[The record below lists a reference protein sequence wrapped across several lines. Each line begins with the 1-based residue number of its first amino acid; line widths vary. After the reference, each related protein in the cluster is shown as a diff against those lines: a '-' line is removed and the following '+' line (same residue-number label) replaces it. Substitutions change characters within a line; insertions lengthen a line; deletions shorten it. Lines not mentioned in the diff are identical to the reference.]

1 MTSFRSA
8 DIHDFA
14 NDVVPMEHRRWHW
27 LSIGNVLIGVATA
40 MFFMAWGGELTHKFG
55 GLTTILSMIIAT
67 IVIGGAGFL
76 FALLGSRYGLS
87 SNILSREIYGR
98 YGSALVTFIYAF
110 NYVMFYAF
118 EGAIMIA
125 AIRLYFPYVPLPLV
139 YIVFTI
145 VMFLLAVYGMK
156 LMARFMWLTLP
167 VYLLGVALLFVSHP
181 KLGTLSLAG
190 WVGAGPHF
198 SVAAL
203 GGAVAT
209 VFALI
214 TMSTQGADYGR
225 MLKPGQIRVG
235 SLALGFGVMF
245 VTFCL
250 VTLLGS
256 YVGTSLGHTNPGRYF
271 VATLGAFGLFVVLL
285 TQVRINIVNMYSGS
299 LAYANTLSMV
309 GVKDR
314 VWLRSAAAMV
324 VAIAGVLLI
333 ALGIFTHLLEVLTIE
348 GLFIMAWGAS
358 VISYYWLT
366 GRPSAQTPEID
377 PGRLRDIEP
386 IGMITLVTSL
396 VVSIPLELH
405 AFGAD
410 LAVLAPFINIVL
422 ALGLPVLLYRYVP
435 ACRAQ
440 NSVSANETIGAAS

>member
-1 MTSFRSA
+1 MASFKSA

-14 NDVVPMEHRRWHW
+14 TDVVPMEHRRWHW

-55 GLTTILSMIIAT
+55 GLTTILSMIIGT
-67 IVIGGAGFL
+67 IIIGGAGFL

-87 SNILSREIYGR
+87 SNLLSREIYGR
-98 YGSALVTFIYAF
+98 YGSAIATFIYAF

-125 AIRLYFPYVPLPLV
+125 AIRLFLPGAQPWAIYF
-139 YIVFTI
+139 VFTVI
-145 VMFLLAVYGMK
+145 MILLAVYGMK

-167 VYLLGVALLFVSHP
+167 IYILGVVLLFAFHS
-181 KLGTLSLAG
+181 KLGALSLAG
-190 WVGAGPHF
+190 WVGAGPGF
-198 SVAAL
+198 SMAAL

-225 MLKPGQIRVG
+225 MLKPGHIRIG

-256 YVGTSLGHTNPGRYF
+256 YVGTSLGQTNPGKYF
-271 VATLGAFGLFVVLL
+271 VATLGGFGLFVVLI
-285 TQVRINIVNMYSGS
+285 TQIRINIVNMYSGS
-299 LAYANTLSMV
+299 LAYSNTLGMA
-309 GVKDR
+309 GVKDQA
-314 VWLRSAAAMV
+314 WIRSATAMV
-324 VAIAGVLLI
+324 VAVAGVLLI
-333 ALGIFTHLLEVLTIE
+333 ALGIFAHLLQVLTIE
-348 GLFIMAWGAS
+348 GLFIMAWGGS

-366 GRPSAQTPEID
+366 GRPAAQTPEINPD
-377 PGRLRDIEP
+377 RLRGFEP
-386 IGMITLVTSL
+386 IGMITLVVSL

-405 AFGAD
+405 VLGAD
-410 LAVLAPFINIVL
+410 LSVLAPFINIAL
-422 ALGLPVLLYRYVP
+422 AIALPAILYRCIP
-435 ACRAQ
+435 ACRT
-440 NSVSANETIGAAS
+440 SHVETIGVAS

>member
-1 MTSFRSA
+1 MASFKSA

-14 NDVVPMEHRRWHW
+14 TDVVPMKHRRWHW

-40 MFFMAWGGELTHKFG
+40 MFFMAWGGELTNKFG
-55 GLTTILSMIIAT
+55 GLTTILSMIIGT
-67 IVIGGAGFL
+67 IIIGGAGFL

-87 SNILSREIYGR
+87 SNLLSREIYGR
-98 YGSALVTFIYAF
+98 YGSAIATFIYAF
-110 NYVMFYAF
+110 NYVMFFAF

-125 AIRLYFPYVPLPLV
+125 AIRLFVPGIPPWAIYFA
-139 YIVFTI
+139 FTV
-145 VMFLLAVYGMK
+145 VMILLAVYGMK

-167 VYLLGVALLFVSHP
+167 IYILGVILLFALHP

-190 WVGAGPHF
+190 WAGAGPGF
-198 SVAAL
+198 NMAAL

-225 MLKPGQIRVG
+225 MLKPGHIRIG

-256 YVGTSLGHTNPGRYF
+256 YIGASLGHTNPGKYF
-271 VATLGAFGLFVVLL
+271 VATLGGLGLFVVLI
-285 TQVRINIVNMYSGS
+285 TQIRINIVNMYTGS
-299 LAYANTLSMV
+299 LAYSNTLGMA
-309 GVKDR
+309 GVQDR
-314 VWLRSAAAMV
+314 ALIRPMAAAV
-324 VAIAGVLLI
+324 VAVAGVLLI

-366 GRPSAQTPEID
+366 GRPAAKTPEID
-377 PGRLRDIEP
+377 PNRLRGFEP
-386 IGMITLVTSL
+386 IGMITLVISL

-405 AFGAD
+405 VLGPD
-410 LAVLAPFINIVL
+410 LSVLAPFINIVL
-422 ALGLPVLLYRYVP
+422 ALGLPVFLYRCLP
-435 ACRAQ
+435 ACRTTAI
-440 NSVSANETIGAAS
+440 ETIGAAS

>member
-1 MTSFRSA
+1 MASFKSA

-14 NDVVPMEHRRWHW
+14 TDVVPVEHRRWHW

-55 GLTTILSMIIAT
+55 GLTTILSMIIGT
-67 IVIGGAGFL
+67 IIIGGAGFL

-87 SNILSREIYGR
+87 SNLLSREIYGR
-98 YGSALVTFIYAF
+98 YGSAIATFIYAF
-110 NYVMFYAF
+110 NYVMFFAF

-125 AIRLYFPYVPLPLV
+125 AIHLFLPDMPSWVIYF
-139 YIVFTI
+139 VFTV
-145 VMFLLAVYGMK
+145 VMILLAVYGIK

-167 VYLLGVALLFVSHP
+167 IYILGVVLLFAFHS
-181 KLGTLSLAG
+181 KLGTLSLAS
-190 WVGAGPHF
+190 WAGAGPRF
-198 SVAAL
+198 NMGAL

-225 MLKPGQIRVG
+225 MLKPGHIRIG

-256 YVGTSLGHTNPGRYF
+256 YVGTSLGQTNPGKYF
-271 VATLGAFGLFVVLL
+271 VSTLGGFGLLVVLI
-285 TQVRINIVNMYSGS
+285 TQIRINIVNMYTGS
-299 LAYANTLSMV
+299 LAYSNTLGMV
-309 GVKDR
+309 GVKEKALVR
-314 VWLRSAAAMV
+314 PLAAMV
-324 VAIAGVLLI
+324 VAVAGVLLV

-358 VISYYWLT
+358 VISYYWLA
-366 GRPSAQTPEID
+366 GRPAANTPEINPD
-377 PGRLRDIEP
+377 RLRGFEP
-386 IGMITLVTSL
+386 IGMITLVISL
-396 VVSIPLELH
+396 VVSIPLELNVL
-405 AFGAD
+405 GPD
-410 LAVLAPFINIVL
+410 LSVLAPFINIVL
-422 ALGLPVLLYRYVP
+422 ALGLPVIIFRFVPGYRI
-435 ACRAQ
+435 
-440 NSVSANETIGAAS
+440 SKMETIGTAS

>member
-1 MTSFRSA
+1 MASFKSS

-14 NDVVPMEHRRWHW
+14 TDFVPAEHRRWHW

-55 GLTTILSMIIAT
+55 GLTTILAMIIGT

-87 SNILSREIYGR
+87 SNLLSREIYGR
-98 YGSALVTFIYAF
+98 HGSAIATFIYAF

-125 AIRLYFPYVPLPLV
+125 AIRLFLPGAPPSAIYV
-139 YIVFTI
+139 VFTV
-145 VMFLLAVYGMK
+145 VMILLAVYGMK

-167 VYLLGVALLFVSHP
+167 VYILGVVLLFAFLP
-181 KLGTLSLAG
+181 KLGTLSIAN
-190 WVGAGPHF
+190 WVGAGPSF
-198 SVAAL
+198 GMAEL

-225 MLKPGQIRVG
+225 MLKPDQIRIG

-256 YVGTSLGHTNPGRYF
+256 YVGTSLGQTNPGKYF
-271 VATLGAFGLFVVLL
+271 VATLGGFGLFVVLV
-285 TQVRINIVNMYSGS
+285 TQIRINLVNMYSGS
-299 LAYANTLSMV
+299 LAYSNTLGMT

-314 VWLRSAAAMV
+314 AWIRPAAAMV
-324 VAIAGVLLI
+324 VAVAGVLLI
-333 ALGIFTHLLEVLTIE
+333 SLGIFTHLLEVLTIE

-366 GRPSAQTPEID
+366 GRPAAQTPEIN
-377 PGRLRDIEP
+377 PNQLRRFEP
-386 IGMITLVTSL
+386 IGMITLVGSL

-405 AFGAD
+405 VLGSD
-410 LAVLAPFINIVL
+410 LSVLAPFINIVL
-422 ALGLPVLLYRYVP
+422 ALGLPVILYRWVP
-435 ACRAQ
+435 ACRTS
-440 NSVSANETIGAAS
+440 NVETIGTAS

>member
-1 MTSFRSA
+1 MASFKSA
-8 DIHDFA
+8 DMHDFA
-14 NDVVPMEHRRWHW
+14 TDVVPMEHRRWHW

-40 MFFMAWGGELTHKFG
+40 MFFMAWGGELTQKFG
-55 GLTTILSMIIAT
+55 GLTTILSMIIGT
-67 IVIGGAGFL
+67 ITIGGAGFL

-87 SNILSREIYGR
+87 SNLLSREIYGR
-98 YGSALVTFIYAF
+98 YGSAIATFIYAF

-125 AIRLYFPYVPLPLV
+125 AIRLFLPGTPPWAIYVA
-139 YIVFTI
+139 FTV
-145 VMFLLAVYGMK
+145 VMILLAVYGMK

-167 VYLLGVALLFVSHP
+167 IYILGVILLFAFHP
-181 KLGTLSLAG
+181 KLGTLSFAG

-198 SVAAL
+198 GMAAL

-225 MLKPGQIRVG
+225 MLKPGHIRIG

-256 YVGTSLGHTNPGRYF
+256 YVGTSLGQTNPGKYF
-271 VATLGAFGLFVVLL
+271 VTTLGGFGLFVVLI
-285 TQVRINIVNMYSGS
+285 TQIRINIVNMYSGS
-299 LAYANTLSMV
+299 LAYSNTLGMV

-314 VWLRSAAAMV
+314 AWIRSAAAMV
-324 VAIAGVLLI
+324 VAVAGVLLI

-366 GRPSAQTPEID
+366 GRPGAQTPEID
-377 PGRLRDIEP
+377 PARLRGFEP
-386 IGMITLVTSL
+386 IGMITLVISL

-405 AFGAD
+405 VLGSD
-410 LAVLAPFINIVL
+410 LSVLAPFINIML
-422 ALGLPVLLYRYVP
+422 ALGLPAILYRWVP
-435 ACRAQ
+435 ACRISNVQ
-440 NSVSANETIGAAS
+440 TIGAAS